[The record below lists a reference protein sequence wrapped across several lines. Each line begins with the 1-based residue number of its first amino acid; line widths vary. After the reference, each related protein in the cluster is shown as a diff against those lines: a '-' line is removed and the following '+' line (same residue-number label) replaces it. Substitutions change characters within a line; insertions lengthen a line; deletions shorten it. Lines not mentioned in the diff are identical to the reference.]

1 MVTVP
6 CPLRGCDSAH
16 EVRLD
21 RSGNQFIACKTW
33 RNSIWFRGV
42 GESYL
47 NGNGGAIR
55 ANPSSEPRTIQEAR
69 AMRAGFQGRPN
80 PNDEDVTPE
89 ELADPD
95 QVAALIE
102 REKAR
107 LRARGIDPDLG
118 F

>member
-47 NGNGGAIR
+47 NANNGGAVR
-55 ANPSSEPRTIQEAR
+55 ANPSSESRTIQEAR
-69 AMRAGFQGRPN
+69 AMRAGLVDDPFVCKECGVIVEEGVPICPN
-80 PNDEDVTPE
+80 GHDLAWPGENNDTG
-89 ELADPD
+89 A
-95 QVAALIE
+95 
-102 REKAR
+102 
-107 LRARGIDPDLG
+107 
-118 F
+118 

>member
-1 MVTVP
+1 MVSVP
-6 CPLRGCDSAH
+6 CPLRTCDEVH
-16 EVRLD
+16 EVRRD

-69 AMRAGFQGRPN
+69 AARAGLVDNPFLCKGCGAVVEEGAPICPN
-80 PNDEDVTPE
+80 GHDIEWPE
-89 ELADPD
+89 ESGEDPD
-95 QVAALIE
+95 
-102 REKAR
+102 
-107 LRARGIDPDLG
+107 
-118 F
+118 